1 MTTRKQKIVELKQR
15 KADEYEKFKEKLG
28 RYKVKE
34 TSTHKER
41 QLKLLREIQRLENL
55 EKAREHK
62 LENQRKF
69 LLGGAALRLVKTD
82 QATWTEVKEWLK
94 LDSFLTRDPDRA
106 KFNLPPLAPENQPEG
121 SAEQGHPDPHHPDGK
136 TG

>member
-1 MTTRKQKIVELKQR
+1 MTTRREKIAALKKR
-15 KADEYEKFKEKLG
+15 KDDEYEKFKEKLG

-34 TSTHKER
+34 TSTHKEK

-55 EKAREHK
+55 EKVRKHK

-69 LLGGAALRLVKTD
+69 LLGAAALQLVKTD

-94 LDSFLTRDPDRA
+94 LDSFLTRDVDRA
-106 KFNLPPLAPENQPEG
+106 KFDLPPLAPASQPEEATQG
-121 SAEQGHPDPHHPDGK
+121 ADQPGGHPS
-136 TG
+136 